1 MHCGLQI
8 MIAYS
13 SLFASFIMER
23 VGEMIGLTCLF
34 TLNLVALVGVACE
47 RLVCCFNFIS
57 NSCLFSV
64 LSLLV

>member
-47 RLVCCFNFIS
+47 RLVC
-57 NSCLFSV
+57 LF
-64 LSLLV
+64 